1 MDNTNHDHKLIN
13 MSDNQKLQYI
23 LKQKEEKVRASLLS
37 FLNSDDYIAR
47 VILSFTSDELKLE
60 CIKLINSDF
69 YKVKVLYSLNDKEIF
84 WENLRM
90 INSSYQVQIINQL
103 DSEEEKLKYSRIID
117 KENQRMYVLETI
129 TDDKLKIESLSL
141 VSRDYNKAKIICS
154 ISDEKVRY
162 DLLSKVGNELEKL
175 KIIET
180 LSLGLQKDAIKLLN
194 SDLYKCEVIKQLPE
208 ESDRFSML
216 GLLTSDDC
224 KEKIIRTFTSDKL
237 KLESITL
244 MKDQYYKSNVVR
256 SLKGTDGFV
265 KALKLISTSYQ
276 VKIINE
282 LEKDTDK
289 LEFLELVD
297 SESYR
302 VDIVDTISDDSLKV
316 ESLKLFSRDMNKAKV
331 ISSIKEENLK
341 YNLLDEISDESKKIS
356 IIVSMKQEKLIY
368 NSILK
373 LDNEYN
379 KAQVLIDID
388 NDDIKCKYLHLIES
402 DELKV
407 NIINSIN
414 NDLKKVHLINLLSD
428 DEFKI
433 QVIANIAEEQLRI
446 DLFSVLENVESK
458 FNILVGIKNNNIK
471 LNGLKI
477 IPDFLNHMKIFFEN
491 GMYEFLYH
499 FESELLKK
507 VFDNSQ
513 IRVLKEYSSI
523 NNEKL
528 RVAYSTYVS
537 SNYEKINM
545 DNLDKI
551 TSLLSKIE
559 LSNSSEL
566 QAFGDFIANQ
576 VLKQDDPLQY
586 FEKVERIFVK
596 NNMPYVCK
604 VYEVF
609 KILHSDIE
617 SYTNYSPLLNS
628 FNGTIN
634 EIEMLDSIIWGDLL
648 KCSFESNNRSLKKF
662 VYGLESS
669 NELLIMVFRDNSLI
683 DKLSDSDLECLNC
696 YLDQIELIM
705 DCDKVDN
712 SDSLTR
718 MNSIIDSL
726 NIEEDLTLI
735 PNIII
740 QKMCGVLG
748 IRTLKGAKNY
758 FDKVVTDS
766 NNRNRDSV
774 DMPFVLEEGDF
785 VKGINDVKYLCKIL
799 QNGSVAKEFL
809 GDSSDSDVTPLDTDL
824 SRILEKDLVGK
835 STNELGKIISSTLSD
850 GYGSTWIVLKNNSN
864 IIEITRDSK
873 DKEVVQDYSSR
884 YNKLEAFK
892 TLQDGHYGIRTG
904 FPSSQISYIVSEDEY
919 EKIGLEIAMNGF
931 YIPVV
936 DMDGKLV
943 FTPDDYDNLRK
954 TMSGLSYYGEDTY
967 VFSDNLINE
976 ETTLIVKEINESN
989 KETMKKSNIINS
1001 IIKDSLLEFGLIF
1014 KNKIDGDLS
1023 EGSAEFIDIGSTGRF
1038 TNLLGTGDFDFFMR
1052 LDRSVLTKEEKMDD
1066 LRNNILKRF
1075 DKRHVLEVTGD
1086 GDFRLKNVQ
1095 IDSNTIVD
1103 IDITFTSKTD
1113 AITYSTEM
1121 CLQDRFTNIYNQS
1134 IEKYNYVLANII
1146 LAKQVLKEGGV
1157 YKSAMS
1163 EKPEGGLGGVGIE
1176 TWILQNGG
1184 SFIDAARTFLAVA
1197 DDNNFETFKK
1207 NYFVWDLG
1215 ESHMFERSGEY
1226 LHPNFV
1232 KKNMSRAGYNKM
1244 VQVLSDYLKKYEYK

>member
-1 MDNTNHDHKLIN
+1 MDNTNHNHKLIN
-13 MSDNQKLQYI
+13 MSDNEKLQYI
-23 LKQKEEKVRASLLS
+23 LNQKEEKVRASLLS

-84 WENLRM
+84 WKNLKM

-141 VSRDYNKAKIICS
+141 VSRDYNKSKIICS
-154 ISDEKVRY
+154 VSDEKVRY

-180 LSLGLQKDAIKLLN
+180 LSLDLQKDAIKLLN

-237 KLESITL
+237 KFESIDL
-244 MKDQYYKSNVVR
+244 IKDQYYKSNVVKGF
-256 SLKGTDGFV
+256 KGTDKFA
-265 KALKLISTSYQ
+265 KALKLISASYQ
-276 VKIINE
+276 VKVINE
-282 LEKDTDK
+282 LDKDIEK
-289 LEFLELVD
+289 LELLELVD
-297 SESYR
+297 RESYR
-302 VDIVDTISDDSLKV
+302 VDIVDTITDDRLKV
-316 ESLKLFSRDMNKAKV
+316 EALKMFSRDLNKSKIIA
-331 ISSIKEENLK
+331 SIKEENLK
-341 YNLLDEISDESKKIS
+341 YSLLDEISDESKKVS
-356 IIVSMKQEKLIY
+356 IIISLKQENLIY
-368 NSILK
+368 DSILK
-373 LDNEYN
+373 LNNEYN
-379 KAQVLIDID
+379 KAQVLINID
-388 NDDIKCKYLHLIES
+388 NDDIKGKYLSLIES

-407 NIINSIN
+407 NIINSMN
-414 NDLKKVHLINLLSD
+414 DDLKKVSLIDLLSN

-433 QVIANIAEEQLRI
+433 QVIVNITGEQLRI
-446 DLFSVLENVESK
+446 DLSSTLENVESK
-458 FNILVGIKNNNIK
+458 FNILVGIKNNDIK
-471 LNGLKI
+471 LSGLRI
-477 IPDFLNHMKIFFEN
+477 IPDYLNHMKIFFEK
-491 GMYEFLYH
+491 GFYEYLYH
-499 FESELLKK
+499 FESKFLKRI
-507 VFDNSQ
+507 FDDSQ
-513 IRVLKEYSSI
+513 IKVLKEYSSI
-523 NNEKL
+523 NDEKL
-528 RVAYSTYVS
+528 RIAYSNYVS
-537 SNYEKINM
+537 SNYKEINM

-551 TSLLSKIE
+551 TTLLSKIE
-559 LSNSSEL
+559 VSNSNEL

-576 VLKQDDPLQY
+576 VLKQDEPLQY
-586 FEKVERIFVK
+586 FEKIEHIFVK

-609 KILHSDIE
+609 KMLHSDIE

-628 FNGTIN
+628 FSGAANQ
-634 EIEMLDSIIWGDLL
+634 IEMLDSIIWGDLL

-669 NELLIMVFRDNSLI
+669 NELLIRVFKNNSLI
-683 DKLSDSDLECLNC
+683 GKLSDADLECLNG
-696 YLDQIELIM
+696 YLDQIELIL
-705 DCDKVDN
+705 DYVDKDN
-712 SDSLTR
+712 KGLLTR
-718 MNSIIDSL
+718 INNIINYLDVY
-726 NIEEDLTLI
+726 EDLSLI
-735 PNIII
+735 PDIII
-740 QKMCGVLG
+740 QKMCGGLG
-748 IRTLKGAKNY
+748 IETLKDAKNY
-758 FDKVVTDS
+758 FDIIVNDA
-766 NNRNRDSV
+766 NNKNRDSIN
-774 DMPFVLEEGDF
+774 MPFVLEEGDF

-809 GDSSDSDVTPLDTDL
+809 GDSSGSDVTPLDTDL

-835 STNELGKIISSTLSD
+835 SNNELGKIISSTLSD

-873 DKEVVQDYSSR
+873 DKEVVQDYSLR

-936 DMDGKLV
+936 DMDGNLI

-967 VFSDNLINE
+967 VFSDNLIND
-976 ETTLIVKEINESN
+976 ETTLIVKEINKCN
-989 KETMKKSNIINS
+989 KETMRKSNLINS
-1001 IIKDSLLEFGLIF
+1001 IIKDSLFDFGLKF
-1014 KNKIDGDLS
+1014 KNRIDGDLS

-1038 TNLLGTGDFDFFMR
+1038 TNLLDTGDFDFFMR
-1052 LDRSVLTKEEKMDD
+1052 LDRSVLINEDKMND

-1095 IDSNTIVD
+1095 IDSDTVVD
-1103 IDITFTSKTD
+1103 IDITFTRKTD
-1113 AITYSTEM
+1113 TISYSTEM
-1121 CLQDRFTNIYNQS
+1121 CLYDRFTNIYNQS
-1134 IEKYNYVLANII
+1134 IEKYNYILANII

-1163 EKPEGGLGGVGIE
+1163 ENPEGGLGGVGIE

-1184 SFIDAARTFLAVA
+1184 SFIDAARTFLSAA
-1197 DDNNFETFKK
+1197 DNNNFETFKK

-1244 VQVLSDYLKKYEYK
+1244 VQVLSDYLKKYE

>member
-1 MDNTNHDHKLIN
+1 MDNTNHNHKLIN
-13 MSDNQKLQYI
+13 MSDNEKLQYI
-23 LKQKEEKVRASLLS
+23 LNQKEEKVRASLLS
-37 FLNSDDYIAR
+37 FLNSDDYITR
-47 VILSFTSDELKLE
+47 VILSFASDKLKLE
-60 CIKLINSDF
+60 FIELISSDF
-69 YKVKVLYSLNDKEIF
+69 YKVKVLYSLKDKVIF
-84 WENLRM
+84 LESLKL

-103 DSEEEKLKYSRIID
+103 DNEEEKLKYSRVID
-117 KENQRMYVLETI
+117 KENQRMYVLENI
-129 TDDKLKIESLSL
+129 TNDALKVEALSMIN
-141 VSRDYNKAKIICS
+141 RDYNKAKIICT
-154 ISDEKVRY
+154 IKDEKVRY
-162 DLLSKVGNELEKL
+162 NLLSKIGNELEKL

-180 LSLGLQKDAIKLLN
+180 LNLDLKKKAVKLLN
-194 SDLYKCEVIKQLPE
+194 SDLYKSEVIKQLPDE
-208 ESDRFSML
+208 LDRFSML
-216 GLLTSDDC
+216 ELLTSDDC
-224 KEKIIRTFTSDKL
+224 KVKIIGTFTSDKL
-237 KLESITL
+237 KFESINL
-244 MKDQYYKSNVVR
+244 IKDQYYKSNVVKGF
-256 SLKGTDGFV
+256 KGTDKFA
-265 KALKLISTSYQ
+265 KALKLISASYQ

-282 LEKDTDK
+282 LDKDIEK
-289 LEFLELVD
+289 LELLELVD
-297 SESYR
+297 RESYR
-302 VDIVDTISDDSLKV
+302 VDIVDTITDDRLKA
-316 ESLKLFSRDMNKAKV
+316 ESLKMFSRDLNKAK
-331 ISSIKEENLK
+331 IIASIREEKLK
-341 YNLLDEISDESKKIS
+341 YSLLDEISDESKKVS
-356 IIVSMKQEKLIY
+356 IIITLKQETLIY
-368 NSILK
+368 DSILK

-379 KAQVLIDID
+379 KAQVLINID
-388 NDDIKCKYLHLIES
+388 NDDIKGKYLSLIES

-407 NIINSIN
+407 NIINSMN
-414 NDLKKVHLINLLSD
+414 DDLKKVSLIDLLSN

-433 QVIANIAEEQLRI
+433 QVIVNITGEQLRI
-446 DLFSVLENVESK
+446 DLSSTLENVESK
-458 FNILVGIKNNNIK
+458 FNILVRIKNNDIK
-471 LNGLKI
+471 LNGLRS
-477 IPDFLNHMKIFFEN
+477 IPDYLNHMKIFFEK
-491 GMYEFLYH
+491 GFYEYLYH
-499 FESELLKK
+499 FERELLKK
-507 VFDNSQ
+507 IFDDSQ
-513 IRVLKEYSSI
+513 IKVLKEYSSI

-528 RVAYSTYVS
+528 RIAYSNYVS
-537 SNYEKINM
+537 SNYKEINM

-551 TSLLSKIE
+551 TTLLSKIE

-576 VLKQDDPLQY
+576 VLKQDEPLQY
-586 FEKVERIFVK
+586 FEKIEHIFVK

-628 FNGTIN
+628 FSGAANQ
-634 EIEMLDSIIWGDLL
+634 IEMLDSIIWGDLL

-669 NELLIMVFRDNSLI
+669 NELLIRLFKNNSLI
-683 DKLSDSDLECLNC
+683 GKLSDADLECLNC
-696 YLDQIELIM
+696 YLDQIELIL
-705 DCDKVDN
+705 DYVDKDN
-712 SDSLTR
+712 KGLLTR
-718 MNSIIDSL
+718 INNIINYLDVY
-726 NIEEDLTLI
+726 EDLSLI

-740 QKMCGVLG
+740 QKMCGILG
-748 IRTLKGAKNY
+748 IRTLKDAKNY
-758 FDKVVTDS
+758 FDIIVNDA
-766 NNRNRDSV
+766 NNRNRDSIN
-774 DMPFVLEEGDF
+774 MPFVLEEGDF

-835 STNELGKIISSTLSD
+835 SNNELGKIISSTLSD

-873 DKEVVQDYSSR
+873 DKEVVQDYSLR

-936 DMDGKLV
+936 DMDGNLI

-967 VFSDNLINE
+967 VFSDNLIND
-976 ETTLIVKEINESN
+976 ETTLIVKEINKCN
-989 KETMKKSNIINS
+989 KETMRKSNLINS
-1001 IIKDSLLEFGLIF
+1001 IIKDSLFDFGLKF
-1014 KNKIDGDLS
+1014 KNRIDGDLS

-1052 LDRSVLTKEEKMDD
+1052 LDRSVLINEDKMND

-1075 DKRHVLEVTGD
+1075 DKKHVLDVTGD

-1095 IDSNTIVD
+1095 IDSDTVVD
-1103 IDITFTSKTD
+1103 IDITFTRKTD
-1113 AITYSTEM
+1113 TISYSTEM
-1121 CLQDRFTNIYNQS
+1121 CLHDRFINIYNQS

-1163 EKPEGGLGGVGIE
+1163 ENPEGGLGGVGIE

-1184 SFIDAARTFLAVA
+1184 SFIDASRTFLSAA
-1197 DDNNFETFKK
+1197 DNNNFETFKK
-1207 NYFVWDLG
+1207 KYFVWDLG

-1232 KKNMSRAGYNKM
+1232 KKNMNRSGYNKM
-1244 VQVLSDYLKKYEYK
+1244 VQVLSDYLKKYE